1 VKNTGDTTAHGAN
14 VSAVLEPSSSS
25 HTGAA
30 RVSCRHKLIALAP
43 GASEYVVMPKLA
55 VKHATGYDL
64 VVTAS
69 TPGGRSDTRS
79 IALYV
84 SI

>member
-1 VKNTGDTTAHGAN
+1 
-14 VSAVLEPSSSS
+14 
-25 HTGAA
+25 
-30 RVSCRHKLIALAP
+30 
-43 GASEYVVMPKLA
+43 MPKLA
-55 VKHATGYDL
+55 VKHATGYEL

-69 TPGGRSDTRS
+69 IPGGPPDTRS

>member
-1 VKNTGDTTAHGAN
+1 
-14 VSAVLEPSSSS
+14 
-25 HTGAA
+25 
-30 RVSCRHKLIALAP
+30 
-43 GASEYVVMPKLA
+43 MPKLA